1 MTEGINYGAELN
13 WELGVDFPLWANT
26 EVYVK
31 TVSKGYLLEG
41 ETPKDAYWRVATTV
55 AKRLRKPDLA
65 SKFFDYMWRGWLNLA
80 TPVFSNTGTER
91 GLPISCFGI
100 DVGDSIHEIGAK
112 NLEMMLLAK
121 HGGGVG
127 ARFLLDA
134 AETKIGR
141 DTTNEIQLDDITV
154 SRSHA
159 MISKKDGYHI
169 RDLGSLNGT
178 YLNAIAVRDT
188 QVNAGDEIQIG
199 KYHLTLF
206 IGDK

>member
-1 MTEGINYGAELN
+1 MADKATPPKDLTSTLNLRQLRSIPQAGLSEDLLKSLTIEQKNVVSNLPKGEGILLVLKGA
-13 WELGVDFPLWANT
+13 
-26 EVYVK
+26 
-31 TVSKGYLLEG
+31 
-41 ETPKDAYWRVATTV
+41 
-55 AKRLRKPDLA
+55 
-65 SKFFDYMWRGWLNLA
+65 
-80 TPVFSNTGTER
+80 
-91 GLPISCFGI
+91 
-100 DVGDSIHEIGAK
+100 
-112 NLEMMLLAK
+112 
-121 HGGGVG
+121 GVG

-169 RDLGSLNGT
+169 KDLGSLNGT

-188 QVNAGDEIQIG
+188 QLNAGDEIQIG

>member
-1 MTEGINYGAELN
+1 MADKATPPKDLTSTLHLRQLRSIPQVGLSEDLLKTLSVEQKNVVTNLPKGEGILLVLKGA
-13 WELGVDFPLWANT
+13 
-26 EVYVK
+26 
-31 TVSKGYLLEG
+31 
-41 ETPKDAYWRVATTV
+41 
-55 AKRLRKPDLA
+55 
-65 SKFFDYMWRGWLNLA
+65 
-80 TPVFSNTGTER
+80 
-91 GLPISCFGI
+91 
-100 DVGDSIHEIGAK
+100 
-112 NLEMMLLAK
+112 
-121 HGGGVG
+121 GVG

-141 DTTNEIQLDDITV
+141 DTSNQIQLDDITV

-178 YLNAIAVRDT
+178 YLNAVAVRDSKI
-188 QVNAGDEIQIG
+188 NAGDEIQIG

>member
-1 MTEGINYGAELN
+1 MADKETPPKDLTSTLNLRQLRSIPQAGLSEDLLKSLTIEQKNVVSNLPKGEGILLVLKGA
-13 WELGVDFPLWANT
+13 
-26 EVYVK
+26 
-31 TVSKGYLLEG
+31 
-41 ETPKDAYWRVATTV
+41 
-55 AKRLRKPDLA
+55 
-65 SKFFDYMWRGWLNLA
+65 
-80 TPVFSNTGTER
+80 
-91 GLPISCFGI
+91 
-100 DVGDSIHEIGAK
+100 
-112 NLEMMLLAK
+112 
-121 HGGGVG
+121 GVG

-169 RDLGSLNGT
+169 KDLGSLNGT

>member
-1 MTEGINYGAELN
+1 MADKATPPKDLTSTLNLRQLRSIPQAGLSEDLLKSLTNEQKNVVSNLPKGEGILLVLKGA
-13 WELGVDFPLWANT
+13 
-26 EVYVK
+26 
-31 TVSKGYLLEG
+31 
-41 ETPKDAYWRVATTV
+41 
-55 AKRLRKPDLA
+55 
-65 SKFFDYMWRGWLNLA
+65 
-80 TPVFSNTGTER
+80 
-91 GLPISCFGI
+91 
-100 DVGDSIHEIGAK
+100 
-112 NLEMMLLAK
+112 
-121 HGGGVG
+121 GVG

-169 RDLGSLNGT
+169 KDLGSLNGT
-178 YLNAIAVRDT
+178 YLNAIAVRDA

>member
-1 MTEGINYGAELN
+1 MADKAT
-13 WELGVDFPLWANT
+13 P
-26 EVYVK
+26 
-31 TVSKGYLLEG
+31 
-41 ETPKDAYWRVATTV
+41 PKDLTST
-55 AKRLRKPDLA
+55 
-65 SKFFDYMWRGWLNLA
+65 LNLRQLRSIPQA
-80 TPVFSNTGTER
+80 GLSEDLLKSLTIEQKNVVSN
-91 GLPISCFGI
+91 LPKGAGI
-100 DVGDSIHEIGAK
+100 LLVLKGA
-112 NLEMMLLAK
+112 
-121 HGGGVG
+121 GVG

-141 DTTNEIQLDDITV
+141 DTTNAIQLDDITV

-169 RDLGSLNGT
+169 KDLGSLNGT

-206 IGDK
+206 IGDR

>member
-1 MTEGINYGAELN
+1 MADKATPPKDLTSTLNLRQLRSIPQAGLSEDLLKSLTIEQKNVVSNLPKGEGILLVLKGA
-13 WELGVDFPLWANT
+13 
-26 EVYVK
+26 
-31 TVSKGYLLEG
+31 
-41 ETPKDAYWRVATTV
+41 
-55 AKRLRKPDLA
+55 
-65 SKFFDYMWRGWLNLA
+65 
-80 TPVFSNTGTER
+80 
-91 GLPISCFGI
+91 
-100 DVGDSIHEIGAK
+100 
-112 NLEMMLLAK
+112 
-121 HGGGVG
+121 GVG

-169 RDLGSLNGT
+169 KDLGSLNGT
-178 YLNAIAVRDT
+178 YLNAIVVRDT

>member
-1 MTEGINYGAELN
+1 MADKATPPKDLTSTLNLRQLRSIPQAGASEDLLKSLTIEQKNVVSNLPKGEGILLVLKGA
-13 WELGVDFPLWANT
+13 
-26 EVYVK
+26 
-31 TVSKGYLLEG
+31 
-41 ETPKDAYWRVATTV
+41 
-55 AKRLRKPDLA
+55 
-65 SKFFDYMWRGWLNLA
+65 
-80 TPVFSNTGTER
+80 
-91 GLPISCFGI
+91 
-100 DVGDSIHEIGAK
+100 
-112 NLEMMLLAK
+112 
-121 HGGGVG
+121 GVG

-169 RDLGSLNGT
+169 KDLGSLNGT

-188 QVNAGDEIQIG
+188 QINAGDEIQIG

>member
-1 MTEGINYGAELN
+1 MADKATPPKDLTSTLNLRQLRTIPQAGLSEDLLKSLTIEQKNVVSNLPKGEGILLVLKGA
-13 WELGVDFPLWANT
+13 
-26 EVYVK
+26 
-31 TVSKGYLLEG
+31 
-41 ETPKDAYWRVATTV
+41 
-55 AKRLRKPDLA
+55 
-65 SKFFDYMWRGWLNLA
+65 
-80 TPVFSNTGTER
+80 
-91 GLPISCFGI
+91 
-100 DVGDSIHEIGAK
+100 
-112 NLEMMLLAK
+112 
-121 HGGGVG
+121 GVG

>member
-1 MTEGINYGAELN
+1 MADKATPPKDLTSTLNLRQLRSIPQAGISEDLLKSLTIEQKNVVSNLPKGEGILLVLKGA
-13 WELGVDFPLWANT
+13 
-26 EVYVK
+26 
-31 TVSKGYLLEG
+31 
-41 ETPKDAYWRVATTV
+41 
-55 AKRLRKPDLA
+55 
-65 SKFFDYMWRGWLNLA
+65 
-80 TPVFSNTGTER
+80 
-91 GLPISCFGI
+91 
-100 DVGDSIHEIGAK
+100 
-112 NLEMMLLAK
+112 
-121 HGGGVG
+121 GVG

-169 RDLGSLNGT
+169 KDLGSLNGT